1 MFVARYENTMRNA
14 RPKTGVQE
22 AEWKSIEQIRLEKR
36 RMALEAWR
44 KQNAEEIEAERRRIL
59 REREAFDALMAK
71 ERERQLALAEE
82 QARMRKAEDIETIRR
97 ARNTVPIARIIR
109 LASRVFRLSPSELM
123 GISRQRDHSFA
134 RQFVMYWARRRSRLT
149 LPQLGR
155 LLGGRDHTTCLH
167 GVRAYTKKRAAMGR
181 NLRPLG

>member
-109 LASRVFRLSPSELM
+109 LASRVFRL
-123 GISRQRDHSFA
+123 
-134 RQFVMYWARRRSRLT
+134 
-149 LPQLGR
+149 
-155 LLGGRDHTTCLH
+155 
-167 GVRAYTKKRAAMGR
+167 
-181 NLRPLG
+181 